1 MRFCGTFQ
9 VIFQN
14 NNSQNIQL
22 RNCKVS
28 ILWHFNLKT
37 GDTTNIKKISKGIL
51 WSGEV
56 YESPQHKY
64 PGLTLKNQASLVAQL
79 VKKNLPAM
87 QETWIQSLGWED
99 PLEKGKAT
107 HYSIL
112 AWRIPWT
119 VLSIGSQRIGH
130 DWATVT
136 LKNRRLS
143 TFLLCFS
150 KILLRFTENI
160 SSMPLMNNL
169 LKAHTTFPCRNC
181 IFALLFY
188 SACCP
193 GECLPYSAVVTSV
206 NPSQRKGRN
215 QSEDNFRKCPELKT
229 CPIIKVNQQSLCFQN
244 GNIIF
249 IFFKIL
255 HEVLLKMC
263 FKMKVPFHFCVSYFL
278 GVEKIRLLL
287 STA

>member
-9 VIFQN
+9 VIFQK

-107 HYSIL
+107 HSSIL

-119 VLSIGSQRIGH
+119 TLHGVTKSWTQLSDFHLTSFVQISYSTTLWTISISNKKAIWFLYFGH
-130 DWATVT
+130 FFLMD
-136 LKNRRLS
+136 LS
-143 TFLLCFS
+143 PQ
-150 KILLRFTENI
+150 K
-160 SSMPLMNNL
+160 
-169 LKAHTTFPCRNC
+169 
-181 IFALLFY
+181 Y
-188 SACCP
+188 
-193 GECLPYSAVVTSV
+193 
-206 NPSQRKGRN
+206 
-215 QSEDNFRKCPELKT
+215 
-229 CPIIKVNQQSLCFQN
+229 
-244 GNIIF
+244 IIF
-249 IFFKIL
+249 G
-255 HEVLLKMC
+255 
-263 FKMKVPFHFCVSYFL
+263 S
-278 GVEKIRLLL
+278 
-287 STA
+287 